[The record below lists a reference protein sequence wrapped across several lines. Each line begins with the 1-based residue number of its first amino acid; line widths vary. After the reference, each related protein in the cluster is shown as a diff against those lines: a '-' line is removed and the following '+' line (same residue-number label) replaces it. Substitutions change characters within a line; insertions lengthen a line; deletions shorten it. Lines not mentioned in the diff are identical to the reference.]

1 MKKITLL
8 ILCSFMAILAQS
20 QNTAINNLTG
30 STSGMYSEAINTI
43 QNTTPSAN
51 IEMFNKYSKISNSY
65 RYGAI
70 GAGSLSAGLFLGF
83 ACTKDRYELN
93 KDKKEVMTVKSKS
106 FLLGGCAA
114 FFIAVVCEINAIEYK
129 SKANKHLSLQLT
141 QNGLGLA
148 YSF

>member
-1 MKKITLL
+1 MKKIALL
-8 ILCSFMAILAQS
+8 ILCVFTTILAQS
-20 QNTAINNLTG
+20 QNTKTENG
-30 STSGMYSEAINTI
+30 SVISSEVRNVT
-43 QNTTPSAN
+43 QNVNPSSN
-51 IEMFNKYSKISNSY
+51 IDLFNRYSKISNNY

-83 ACTKDRYELN
+83 ACVKDRYELD
-93 KDKKEVMTVKSKS
+93 KDKKEVMTTKSKAL
-106 FLLGGCAA
+106 LLGGCAA
-114 FFIAVVCEINAIEYK
+114 FFVAIVCEINAIEYR